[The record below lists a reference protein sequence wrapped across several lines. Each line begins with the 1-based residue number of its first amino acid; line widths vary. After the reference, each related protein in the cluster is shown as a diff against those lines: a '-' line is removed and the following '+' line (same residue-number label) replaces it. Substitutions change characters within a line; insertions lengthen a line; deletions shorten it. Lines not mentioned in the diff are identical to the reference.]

1 MVTEPATTATGLP
14 VPPFLPQLSAAFPP
28 ATWQDVT
35 TLVAVSGGADSV
47 ALLRGL
53 VQLKGTAG
61 EGRVLAAHFNH
72 HLRGAESDADEAFV
86 RQLARDLNVPL
97 EVGNSG
103 QPTNSTGDG
112 LEAAAR
118 AARYDFLTE
127 TAHRVGARFVVT
139 AHTADD
145 QVETVLHR
153 ILRGTGIGGLA
164 GIPRARELSPGISLL
179 RPLLAVTRAEVLAY
193 LASLPQPFR
202 EDSSN
207 ASSAFTRNRIRNELL
222 PLLEKEYAPALRASL
237 LRLSKLAEENQAY
250 LASELEL
257 LLAQHVQHRSDSIV
271 LDCRPLAPLH
281 RHLLRELFLRIWS
294 DDHWPQQD
302 MTLEKWDQLATLVQQ
317 QSPSTP
323 PQTLPGGIRAERIG
337 DELKLTRPGD

>member
-1 MVTEPATTATGLP
+1 MTR
-14 VPPFLPQLSAAFPP
+14 FLPHLSAAFPP

-53 VQLKGTAG
+53 VQLKEPAG
-61 EGRVLAAHFNH
+61 EGRILAAHFNH

-86 RQLARDLNVPL
+86 RQLTRDLNVPL
-97 EVGNSG
+97 EVGSSG
-103 QPTNSTGDG
+103 EPTNSTGDG

-118 AARYDFLTE
+118 ATRYAFLTE
-127 TAHRVGARFVVT
+127 TAHRVGARIVVT

-164 GIPRARELSPGISLL
+164 GIPRTRELSPGISLL
-179 RPLLAVTRAEVLAY
+179 RPLLAVTRAEVLTY
-193 LASLPQPFR
+193 LASLSQPCR

-222 PLLEKEYAPALRASL
+222 PHLEKDYAPGLRASL
-237 LRLSKLAEENQAY
+237 LRLSKLAEENQACLAEAMEPLISQHVHHRGETIILPCAP
-250 LASELEL
+250 LAS
-257 LLAQHVQHRSDSIV
+257 V
-271 LDCRPLAPLH
+271 H

-294 DDHWPQQD
+294 DHHWPQQD
-302 MTLEKWDQLATLVQQ
+302 MTLEKWDQLAALIQQ
-317 QSPSTP
+317 QSRSAP
-323 PQTLPGGIRAERIG
+323 PQTLPGGIRAERVG
-337 DELKLTRPGD
+337 DELLLTRESK

>member
-1 MVTEPATTATGLP
+1 MT
-14 VPPFLPQLSAAFPP
+14 PFLPQLAAAFPP

-53 VQLKGTAG
+53 AQLKGAAG
-61 EGRVLAAHFNH
+61 ESHIIAAHFNH
-72 HLRGAESDADEAFV
+72 HLRGAESDTDEAFV
-86 RQLARDLNVPL
+86 RQLALELNVPL
-97 EVGNSG
+97 EVGSSG
-103 QPTNSTGDG
+103 EPTNSAGDG

-153 ILRGTGIGGLA
+153 ILRGTGINGLA

-179 RPLLAVTRAEVLAY
+179 RPLLAVTRAEVLAW
-193 LASLPQPFR
+193 LASLSQPFR

-207 ASSAFTRNRIRNELL
+207 ASSAYTRNRIRHELL

-237 LRLSKLAEENQAY
+237 LRLTKLAEENQAY
-250 LASELEL
+250 LAGQLEP
-257 LLAQHVQHRSDSIV
+257 LLARHVHDRGATV
-271 LDCRPLAPLH
+271 TLECTPLASVH
-281 RHLLRELFLRIWS
+281 RHLIRELFLRIWS
-294 DDHWPQQD
+294 DHQWSQQD
-302 MTLEKWDQLATLVQQ
+302 MTLEKWDQLAALVQQ
-317 QSPSTP
+317 RSPSAP
-323 PQTLPGGIRAERIG
+323 PQTFPGGIRAERIG
-337 DELKLTRPGD
+337 DQLKLTRPAD